1 MNIIHLDDKIFAMAR
16 RFTFSMECS
25 GADSWRHNID
35 LMYVCYDSSGNKLS
49 HGSIEDHIAPVGTN
63 LKTPPEGFAIACR
76 KVEIVSDVCDSVRL
90 LGYVNT
96 HSMPT
101 TKSVSQMPPFALR
114 VKVFADG
121 ELLYDKVR
129 NVSVWGGDSIDLKF

>member
-1 MNIIHLDDKIFAMAR
+1 MNIIHLDDKNFAMAR

-25 GADSWRHNID
+25 VADSWRHNID
-35 LMYVCYDSSGNKLS
+35 LMYVCYDSSGQKLS
-49 HGSIEDHIAPVGTN
+49 HGSVEDHIAPVGTN
-63 LKTPPEGFAIACR
+63 LKTQPAELGTGRR
-76 KVEIVSDVCDSVRL
+76 KVEILSDECDNIRL

-101 TKSVSQMPPFALR
+101 IKSVSQMPPFALR
-114 VKVFADG
+114 VKVWADG

-129 NVSVWGGDSIDLKF
+129 RVSVWGGDSVDLKF

>member
-1 MNIIHLDDKIFAMAR
+1 MTR
-16 RFTFSMECS
+16 RFTFLMECS
-25 GADSWRHNID
+25 KEDSWRHNLD
-35 LMYVCYDSSGNKLS
+35 LMYVCYDSSGQKLS
-49 HGSIEDHIAPVGTN
+49 HGSVEDHIAAVGAN
-63 LKTPPEGFAIACR
+63 LSTPPEGLGRGSR
-76 KVEIVSDVCDSVRL
+76 KIEIVSEECDNIRL

-101 TKSVSQMPPFALR
+101 QKSVEQMPPFPLR

-129 NVSVWGGDSIDLKF
+129 KVSVWGGDSIDLKF

>member
-1 MNIIHLDDKIFAMAR
+1 MNIIHLDDKNFAMAR
-16 RFTFSMECS
+16 RFTFTVECS
-25 GADSWRHNID
+25 VADSWRHNID
-35 LMYVCYDSSGNKLS
+35 LMYVCYDSSGQKLS

-63 LKTPPEGFAIACR
+63 LKTQPAELGTGRR
-76 KVEIVSDVCDSVRL
+76 KVEILSDECDSIRL

-101 TKSVSQMPPFALR
+101 EKSVAHMPPFALR
-114 VKVFADG
+114 VKVVADG
-121 ELLYDKVR
+121 EVLYDKVR

>member
-1 MNIIHLDDKIFAMAR
+1 MNIIHLDDKNFAMAR
-16 RFTFSMECS
+16 RFTFSVECS
-25 GADSWRHNID
+25 VADSWRHNID
-35 LMYVCYDSSGNKLS
+35 LMYVCYDSSGQKLS

-63 LKTPPEGFAIACR
+63 LKTQPAELGTGRR
-76 KVEIVSDVCDSVRL
+76 KVEILSDECDSIRL

-101 TKSVSQMPPFALR
+101 NKSVSQMPPFALR
-114 VKVFADG
+114 VKVCADG